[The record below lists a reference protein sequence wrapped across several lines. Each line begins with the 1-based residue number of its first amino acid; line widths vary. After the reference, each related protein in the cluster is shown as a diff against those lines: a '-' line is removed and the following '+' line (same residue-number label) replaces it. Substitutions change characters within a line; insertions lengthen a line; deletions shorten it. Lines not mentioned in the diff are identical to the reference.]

1 MSSIELRH
9 GDMFD
14 GPSDLIVLPC
24 STVGTITPF
33 VNERLVHYN
42 IPHPRFG
49 MALGE
54 IQILP
59 FEGAEN
65 IAQYVAFAA
74 SVSAVLTSSLD
85 CIRQIGISLGHA
97 TRQNRAIRR
106 ITAPLLGSGAGGLP
120 HELVLRC
127 LRDGFRATA
136 HPGSTLT
143 INVLDGDIFER
154 LQPRHG
160 PGQPISSRAASPL
173 RVFVSYCH
181 GSQEE
186 NIWVIDLATFLR
198 ENGVEARLDMW
209 HLRRGMDMPQFM
221 TNEIALAERV
231 ILVSD
236 ERYAQKADKRVGG
249 VGWETMIVQGDI
261 YSLPPD
267 STKYIVI
274 VRSPTVEAGL
284 PTYLRNK
291 FVLHW
296 PEEQHHER
304 NRNILLQE
312 LFELNLAPPI
322 KARPVR
328 L

>member
-1 MSSIELRH
+1 
-9 GDMFD
+9 
-14 GPSDLIVLPC
+14 
-24 STVGTITPF
+24 
-33 VNERLVHYN
+33 
-42 IPHPRFG
+42 
-49 MALGE
+49 
-54 IQILP
+54 
-59 FEGAEN
+59 
-65 IAQYVAFAA
+65 
-74 SVSAVLTSSLD
+74 
-85 CIRQIGISLGHA
+85 
-97 TRQNRAIRR
+97 
-106 ITAPLLGSGAGGLP
+106 
-120 HELVLRC
+120 
-127 LRDGFRATA
+127 
-136 HPGSTLT
+136 
-143 INVLDGDIFER
+143 
-154 LQPRHG
+154 
-160 PGQPISSRAASPL
+160 
-173 RVFVSYCH
+173 
-181 GSQEE
+181 
-186 NIWVIDLATFLR
+186 
-198 ENGVEARLDMW
+198 
-209 HLRRGMDMPQFM
+209 MPQFM